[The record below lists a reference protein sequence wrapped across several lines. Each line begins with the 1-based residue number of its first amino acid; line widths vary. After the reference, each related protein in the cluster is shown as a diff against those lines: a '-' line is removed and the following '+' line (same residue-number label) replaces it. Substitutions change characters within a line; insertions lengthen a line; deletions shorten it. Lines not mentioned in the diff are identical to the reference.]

1 MTPAARL
8 QAAIEILTEV
18 EHGIAH
24 GGPNAGTVIARYF
37 KSRRYAG
44 AKDRT
49 AIAEQVYDVTRARAR
64 HLWRLDRI
72 DAKPTPRALAIAAL
86 AADGAFD
93 AALFSG
99 EGYGPDAL
107 SSEER
112 EIADKLTDGDAPLPP
127 WAALGVP
134 EWLYPSLK
142 NRFGEHLPEEM
153 AALDAMASTDIRAN
167 TLKADRDDLIARLA
181 TDGQAG
187 TPTPFS
193 PLGLRFA
200 GHPRLTALASFADGL
215 FEVQGESAQI
225 AGLLVDAA
233 PGHQVLDLCAGAGGK
248 TLALAAAMQNK
259 GQIYAADTSAKRLE
273 ALKARARRAD
283 ARNIQIRRL
292 PSSGD
297 KRARMLGKLAG
308 AMDRVVVD
316 APCSGSGTWRRHPD
330 LKWRLAPD
338 ALANHQARQLE
349 LLREGAAATR
359 PGGRL
364 VYMTCSILAEENDDV
379 VAAFLGQTEGWTL
392 LDTGPLCPAP
402 LESGPAPYP
411 EALQLTPARHQ
422 TDGFFVAVLKA
433 P

>member
-1 MTPAARL
+1 MTPSARL

-44 AKDRT
+44 SKDRA
-49 AIAEQVYDVTRARAR
+49 AITEQVYGVIRRRAR
-64 HLWRLDRI
+64 HLWRLDQL
-72 DAKPTPRALAIAAL
+72 DAKPTPRALVIAEL
-86 AADGAFD
+86 ATAGAFD

-99 EGYGPDAL
+99 EGYGPEAL
-107 SSEER
+107 SAEER
-112 EIADKLTDGDAPLPP
+112 EIADKLVEPDAPVPP
-127 WAALGVP
+127 WAALDVP
-134 EWLYPSLK
+134 EWLYPGLK

-153 AALDAMASTDIRAN
+153 AALDIQAPTDIRAN
-167 TLKADRDDLIARLA
+167 TLKIDRDGLIARLA
-181 TDGQAG
+181 DEGQTG
-187 TPTPFS
+187 TPTPLS

-200 GHPRLTALASFADGL
+200 DHPKLTTLKSFADGL
-215 FEVQGESAQI
+215 FEVQDESAQI
-225 AGLLVDAA
+225 AGLLVDAR

-248 TLALAAAMQNK
+248 TLALAAAMRNK
-259 GQIYAADTSAKRLE
+259 GQIYAADTSARRLD

-283 ARNIQIRRL
+283 ARNIQTRRL

-297 KRARMLGKLAG
+297 KRTRMLGKFAG
-308 AMDRVVVD
+308 AMDRVIVD

-330 LKWRLAPD
+330 LKWRLTPD
-338 ALANHQARQLE
+338 ALANHQARQIE
-349 LLREGAAATR
+349 LLSEGAAATR

-379 VAAFLGQTEGWTL
+379 VAAFLEHAEGWAL

-402 LESGPAPYP
+402 LESAPATHP